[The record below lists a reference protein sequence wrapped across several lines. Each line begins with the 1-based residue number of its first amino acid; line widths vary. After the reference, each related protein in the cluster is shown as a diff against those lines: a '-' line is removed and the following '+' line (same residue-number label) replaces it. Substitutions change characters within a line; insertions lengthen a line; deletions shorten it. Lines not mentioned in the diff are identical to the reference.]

1 MYLQKQT
8 GANKKTRQ
16 QYIRKSLRNSSR
28 QRRGVF
34 RRNPTVSRDQQW
46 RACTRLCDGSRP
58 PPGFP
63 PCCPA
68 LDKQFQK
75 QPLTR
80 WGHWFDATEQFVG
93 SYPLAVIAIQTVFSI
108 AVINVLV
115 SRLGGESTEADM
127 SGRSW
132 DTEEQEE
139 QTGRL
144 LLKVLDGNWLS
155 ALEEHAMERT
165 SKKNKRESYICC
177 LDEGEEEQVECF
189 TQPRHSSG
197 RDHQTKIRFFL
208 AIQQQKSL

>member
-1 MYLQKQT
+1 MKSGMGIFKCTFCDMPFSVATTLEKHV
-8 GANKKTRQ
+8 
-16 QYIRKSLRNSSR
+16 RK
-28 QRRGVF
+28 
-34 RRNPTVSRDQQW
+34 
-46 RACTRLCDGSRP
+46 C
-58 PPGFP
+58 
-63 PCCPA
+63 A
-68 LDKQFQK
+68 LNKQFQK

-80 WGHWFDATEQFVG
+80 WGRWLDATEQFVG

-197 RDHQTKIRFFL
+197 GDHQTKIRFFL
-208 AIQQQKSL
+208 AIQRQKSL